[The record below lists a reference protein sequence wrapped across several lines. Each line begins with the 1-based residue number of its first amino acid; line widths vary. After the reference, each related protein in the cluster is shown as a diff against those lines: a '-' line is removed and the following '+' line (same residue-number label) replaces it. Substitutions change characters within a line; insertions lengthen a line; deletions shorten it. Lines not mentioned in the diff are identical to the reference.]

1 MTLDVD
7 ELMIEEL
14 VVDELVLDELVVEA
28 PPFRSTK
35 ILLIVVT

>member
-1 MTLDVD
+1 MTLAVD